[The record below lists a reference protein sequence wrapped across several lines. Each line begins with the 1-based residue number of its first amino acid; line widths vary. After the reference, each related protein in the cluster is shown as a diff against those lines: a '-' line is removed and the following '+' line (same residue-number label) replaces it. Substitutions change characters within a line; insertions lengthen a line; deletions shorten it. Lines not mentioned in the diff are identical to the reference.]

1 MVLFF
6 KPLQAA
12 TCSWLAYKLV
22 PAILVE
28 ASCCFVPQHEY
39 LFKCCGNEA
48 FFGTNLWHTGVY
60 ETSRNSIPR
69 PFSRTSTA
77 VFSPRVLLSSMSL
90 PWVAKLLAIIE
101 SDAPI
106 NQKAA
111 QALEL
116 LKTSGLAYEAKLK
129 AKDLLI
135 HTSNRGGAMVN
146 AFDVVSKGE
155 QICQVGWDLKKIT
168 QSVCVELPYE
178 PTKRKAA
185 IDANAR
191 LAEQSGGLLAKP
203 FGQERFQSLSLS
215 HTTSFLRSLKAGCKL
230 GNDTLSVEQ
239 MVAQGDDFGKILQE
253 GWNWTV
259 VAAKVEEEVP
269 ALPGLLQQALN
280 SNSPETHFKHQRY
293 VMALLF
299 QCKFG
304 L

>member
-1 MVLFF
+1 MKHQGIPFQDLF
-6 KPLQAA
+6 PEQAQQ
-12 TCSWLAYKLV
+12 
-22 PAILVE
+22 
-28 ASCCFVPQHEY
+28 F
-39 LFKCCGNEA
+39 
-48 FFGTNLWHTGVY
+48 
-60 ETSRNSIPR
+60 
-69 PFSRTSTA
+69 
-77 VFSPRVLLSSMSL
+77 FSPRVLLSSMSL

-116 LKTSGLAYEAKLK
+116 LKTIGLAYEAKLK

-215 HTTSFLRSLKAGCKL
+215 HTTSFLRSLEAGCKL